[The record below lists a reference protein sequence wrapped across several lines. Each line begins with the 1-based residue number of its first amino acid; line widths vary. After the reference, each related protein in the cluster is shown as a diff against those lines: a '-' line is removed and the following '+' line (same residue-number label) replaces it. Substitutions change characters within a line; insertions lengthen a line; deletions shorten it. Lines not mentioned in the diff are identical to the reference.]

1 MTTKQREL
9 KEFCCTLCKQ
19 PRVSLEG
26 GGHWLRLQ
34 GYKNLHGTF
43 SFSFPSEIIAVDVI
57 PSNFQSYLLVYGFV
71 SIAIWQSGQ
80 PIWNSTF
87 LFNLAHSMLGNWKK
101 YVCNICQSLI
111 IQIWLKYW
119 KWMLLY
125 YYCSALFSAIFQFW
139 SLMCCPI
146 YLTSSLWLFG
156 NLFFF

>member
-1 MTTKQREL
+1 MSLQSISGNLRIIFLKQIMYGFIIQPSHKFPQTLSKPKECDSTKTRLKTLTTKQREL

-80 PIWNSTF
+80 PI
-87 LFNLAHSMLGNWKK
+87 
-101 YVCNICQSLI
+101 
-111 IQIWLKYW
+111 
-119 KWMLLY
+119 
-125 YYCSALFSAIFQFW
+125 
-139 SLMCCPI
+139 
-146 YLTSSLWLFG
+146 
-156 NLFFF
+156 